1 MLARHAE
8 NLFWAGRYI
17 ERAQDTARMLDVTF
31 HEQIDA
37 GPGAGERAWPDL
49 LEVLHLDQAFV
60 ATGEPTTSEAVTRFL
75 VLDSENPGAVVN
87 AVYRARENARSVRD
101 QLSAELYEAFNECH
115 LGLVARDV
123 ESDLGELP
131 AELYAFVK
139 QQCQRIIG
147 TAAETLPRDDRWR
160 FLMLGVLIE
169 RAEMTCRLLEVHVRR
184 TLGAAGKPVGTT
196 WNRVLDS
203 ASAAEAF
210 VHDQSTRVELKS
222 VLAFLLLNRSFP
234 RSVFYALRAAE
245 EHLAG
250 LDPPETLS
258 APRRHLGRIR
268 SDLEFREIGELV
280 TGDVAGFLSELQDRI
295 LHVAQLLA
303 VAYFRGA
310 DLGELHL
317 QELRGG
323 PGLDGQI
330 VHPGGL
336 VLGGDA
342 R

>member
-31 HEQIDA
+31 HEQIEA
-37 GPGAGERAWPDL
+37 GPGVGERAWHDL
-49 LEVLHLDQAFV
+49 LQVLHLDRAYEERD
-60 ATGEPTTSEAVTRFL
+60 APLTSEAVTRFL
-75 VLDSENPGAVVN
+75 VLDSGNPGAVVN

-101 QLSAELYEAFNECH
+101 QLSAELYEAFNDCH
-115 LGLVARDV
+115 LELVNRDV
-123 ESDLGELP
+123 ESEIGELP
-131 AELYAFVK
+131 AELYESVK
-139 QQCQRIIG
+139 RNCQGIIG

-184 TLGAAGKPVGTT
+184 TLGAEGSPLGTT

-203 ASAAEAF
+203 ASASEAF
-210 VHDQSTRVELKS
+210 VRDQSATVDMRS
-222 VLAFLLLNRSFP
+222 VLGFLLLNRSFP
-234 RSVFYALRAAE
+234 RSVFYALRSAE
-245 EHLAG
+245 QQLAS
-250 LDPPETLS
+250 LDPDEPLS
-258 APRRHLGRIR
+258 APRRQLGRIR

-280 TGDVAGFLSELQDRI
+280 AGDVAGFLSDLQDRI
-295 LHVAQLLA
+295 LRVAELLA
-303 VAYFRGA
+303 IAYFRGA

-317 QELRGG
+317 QEVRGG
-323 PGLDGQI
+323 PGVADGL